1 MFVKTSH
8 GQYFFRSMEDYS
20 LDKDSSTDC
29 VQACIKTLNTK
40 QSTIIEMWKR
50 LDSAIR
56 EGQRAEGEWAEVVRR
71 AGEAMAEGEPQLFPL
86 LKAAGQP
93 AEIVLAQLEDQAADR
108 ASKAMLLL
116 DKLDNSSKSVEILSP
131 RLQGATAEESK
142 QLATKLKLKSSELK
156 VR

>member
-1 MFVKTSH
+1 
-8 GQYFFRSMEDYS
+8 MEDSS
-20 LDKDSSTDC
+20 LDKDSSADC
-29 VQACIKTLNTK
+29 IQACIKTLNTK
-40 QSTIIEMWKR
+40 QSTIIDMWKR

-71 AGEAMAEGEPQLFPL
+71 AGEAMAEAGEQQLFPL

-93 AEIVLAQLEDQAADR
+93 AEIVLAQLEDQAVDR
-108 ASKAMLLL
+108 ASKAKLLL
-116 DKLDNSSKSVEILSP
+116 DRLANSLKSVEILSP
-131 RLQGATAEESK
+131 RLQGATADEST